1 MDNRLTFLPNS
12 ANMMTRNEMRK
23 KKLCSKLFFRVFTET
38 KHGMREK
45 QNDTFIL
52 FCFFAFI
59 VLLWIFLEKEHEL
72 NEKQNDIFVMFCFFY
87 FFGFSHKTI

>member
-1 MDNRLTFLPNS
+1 
-12 ANMMTRNEMRK
+12 
-23 KKLCSKLFFRVFTET
+23 
-38 KHGMREK
+38 MREK

-72 NEKQNDIFVMFCFFY
+72 REKQNDIFVMFYFFY
-87 FFGFSHKTI
+87 FFGFSHKTIQGLREKQNEIPYGFG